1 MNQNSHLPLST
12 FYFLERKAPSRPA
25 LSDLA
30 ACVSL
35 HLTGLN
41 LPAEKLRGRRIAV
54 AVGSRGIASLQEIV
68 RAVCGWLK
76 SQGAIPFVF
85 PSMGSHGGG
94 TADGQRRI
102 LAEYGI
108 TEAGV
113 GAEIRSSIDTLQVN
127 TTSFGFPVFADRL
140 AWESDGIVVVNRVK
154 PHSDLSGGIESGMLK
169 MMAIGLGKREG
180 ATETHKQIWKHG
192 FEATIRAVAAKIL
205 ESGKILFGVAIVEN
219 ELHAVADVR
228 AVLPEGI
235 VAAEESAI
243 ALARALMPRLPFRR
257 LDLLIEDEIGKNISG
272 AGMDTKVVGRA
283 DGMAPGE
290 GPAISL
296 IYARDLTAASGGN
309 AVGVGN
315 ADLIHERLYR
325 KIDLEKTYINAI
337 TALHPQAAR
346 LPIHHSSD
354 RAALDLALG
363 HLGSPEPATQRCV
376 WIRNTLSLNRLA
388 ISPRLRDEI
397 DAPQLWRVDEH
408 PFAAEFDAAG
418 DLRSP
423 FSAAS

>member
-140 AWESDGIVVVNRVK
+140 GDSIFGRNPALAVGRSAPVATHGRKDEGDGALRLQ
-154 PHSDLSGGIESGMLK
+154 PAAH
-169 MMAIGLGKREG
+169 G
-180 ATETHKQIWKHG
+180 ADNLLQAGDAAASHRDRDTP
-192 FEATIRAVAAKIL
+192 AAKL
-205 ESGKILFGVAIVEN
+205 FRGKVE
-219 ELHAVADVR
+219 AGKMKGDASR
-228 AVLPEGI
+228 QI
-235 VAAEESAI
+235 
-243 ALARALMPRLPFRR
+243 RKRR
-257 LDLLIEDEIGKNISG
+257 P
-272 AGMDTKVVGRA
+272 AGR
-283 DGMAPGE
+283 
-290 GPAISL
+290 
-296 IYARDLTAASGGN
+296 
-309 AVGVGN
+309 
-315 ADLIHERLYR
+315 
-325 KIDLEKTYINAI
+325 
-337 TALHPQAAR
+337 
-346 LPIHHSSD
+346 
-354 RAALDLALG
+354 
-363 HLGSPEPATQRCV
+363 
-376 WIRNTLSLNRLA
+376 LSLQKVEGR
-388 ISPRLRDEI
+388 
-397 DAPQLWRVDEH
+397 
-408 PFAAEFDAAG
+408 
-418 DLRSP
+418 
-423 FSAAS
+423 